1 MITFLR
7 RVITPIFRRRRMLRM
22 ERLTGV
28 GPQTRVLDL
37 GGSAHIWELAKA
49 RPRIRFV
56 NIDAIIA
63 QDTDGGRLEFTVA
76 DATMIP
82 EPDASYDLV
91 FSNSLIEHLYTW
103 EAQVQFANEARRLG
117 NSYWIQTPARASL
130 IEPHT
135 FGIIGHWLPRKFQPF
150 FVRYLT
156 IYGWR
161 NLPDKAMVQA
171 FVDEHRLLNRQE
183 MTKLFPDAK
192 ILTER
197 FCFFPKSYI
206 AWRKL

>member
-1 MITFLR
+1 
-7 RVITPIFRRRRMLRM
+7 M